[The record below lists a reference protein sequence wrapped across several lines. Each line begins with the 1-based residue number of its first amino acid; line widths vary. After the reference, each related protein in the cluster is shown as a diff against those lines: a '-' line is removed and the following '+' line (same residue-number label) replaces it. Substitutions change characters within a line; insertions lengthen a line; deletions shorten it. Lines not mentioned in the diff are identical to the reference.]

1 VQCGGSVVSK
11 ERRHASVIEEVPLG
25 LMRRIWMRLVDFP
38 VTDARGE
45 AELDIWNENRGSNK
59 KYL

>member
-1 VQCGGSVVSK
+1 MVSK

-25 LMRRIWMRLVDFP
+25 LMRRIWMLLVDFP